1 MPITPSRLA
10 ALASGYFQDAHH
22 ASRGGSNEIITVNGR
37 PVPPD
42 RRGGAPSYIHRFS
55 VQGPSH
61 LKGWQHQNMSIGS
74 TACQEV
80 ILSNIKGWQRQ
91 APARCAHRSSRGGGG
106 GGVEH
111 QQANTIWNGIFRSGI
126 ACGRY
131 FCAMAKPVFDNL
143 RCNKLQNNIP
153 DRISRR
159 LVNHQREEHH
169 LLHRSSHM
177 AEA

>member
-74 TACQEV
+74 TAV
-80 ILSNIKGWQRQ
+80 KKLSYRT
-91 APARCAHRSSRGGGG
+91 SRGGSDKRQHVAPIAPQGAAAAAALSISKRIQFG
-106 GGVEH
+106 TGSLDLVLP
-111 QQANTIWNGIFRSGI
+111 AADTFVRWPSPSLTISAAIN
-126 ACGRY
+126 C
-131 FCAMAKPVFDNL
+131 
-143 RCNKLQNNIP
+143 
-153 DRISRR
+153 RITS
-159 LVNHQREEHH
+159 LTEFQGDW
-169 LLHRSSHM
+169 
-177 AEA
+177 